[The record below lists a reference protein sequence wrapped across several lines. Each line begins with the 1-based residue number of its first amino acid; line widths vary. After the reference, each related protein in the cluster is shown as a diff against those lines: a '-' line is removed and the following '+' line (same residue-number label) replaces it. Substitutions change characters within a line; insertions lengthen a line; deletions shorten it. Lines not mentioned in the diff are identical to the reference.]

1 MEELRQ
7 EARAIASAP
16 ILVGAGIVLLTALI
30 WGCMH
35 WSYQGLLSGKDA
47 HIVSLDCRLADYR
60 DHLNGASPEEARR
73 RIDALEVEVKTLH
86 IRLTPRRLTGAQREA
101 ISDRS
106 RRPSGTPSR
115 SIIITAQDS
124 CSDCKAFASEIAEAL
139 RIADNW
145 TVTSQLLTDLG
156 GRPSSGLGIRVA
168 EPTRPPPEAVVLQQA
183 LRSAGLAFSML
194 RADTSSGVELLVT
207 ERAQ

>member
-16 ILVGAGIVLLTALI
+16 ILVGSGIVLLTALI
-30 WGCMH
+30 WGLMH

-47 HIVSLDCRLADYR
+47 HIVSLDRRLADYR

-73 RIDALEVEVKTLH
+73 RIEALEVEVRTLH
-86 IRLTPRRLTGAQREA
+86 IRLTPRRLTGAQRES

-115 SIIITAQDS
+115 SIIVTAQDS

-156 GRPSSGLGIRVA
+156 GA
-168 EPTRPPPEAVVLQQA
+168 QA
-183 LRSAGLAFSML
+183 QGWVSELRNQPGRRQKRWYFNRRYGRRDWLSICCAPIPVQVSNC
-194 RADTSSGVELLVT
+194 
-207 ERAQ
+207 